1 MARLHWPVI
10 LLLAA
15 TVSLAVSALALWA
28 AVELDRF
35 SWLALLAP
43 ATAAAAGACA
53 DGRGRVALAAGCVGT
68 AASFLLFMR
77 LAGHLN
83 DDAYEPLLTDSGL
96 ALVIAVVGFLPVP
109 LVAMG
114 AWAWHAARHPV
125 A

>member
-1 MARLHWPVI
+1 M
-10 LLLAA
+10 LAA
-15 TVSLAVSALALWA
+15 AVSIAVSAVALWA

-43 ATAAAAGACA
+43 ATAAVAGACA
-53 DGRGRVALAAGCVGT
+53 GGRGRMVLAAGAVGT

-77 LAGHLN
+77 LAGELN
-83 DDAYEPLLTDSGL
+83 DDAYEPFLTDAGL

-109 LVAMG
+109 LIALSFC
-114 AWAWHAARHPV
+114 AWRAARHPV